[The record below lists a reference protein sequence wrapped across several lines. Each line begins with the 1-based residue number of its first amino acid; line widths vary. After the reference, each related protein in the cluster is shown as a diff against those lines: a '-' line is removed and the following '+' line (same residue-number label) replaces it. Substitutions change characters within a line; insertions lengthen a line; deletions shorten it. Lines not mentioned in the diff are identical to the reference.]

1 MVFAM
6 NDIVEEFIGYL
17 KYEKKYPSTTVENYR
32 IDVEKFLHFCKDK
45 KIDYRYLKIDNARDY
60 LKYLDQ
66 QQYKNSSIA
75 KQLSTLRTFYKYLC
89 TRNVVGTNIFKLI
102 KNPKKE
108 KKLPNY
114 LQQEEF
120 EVILRSIPKDTPLGI
135 RNVLILEMLYATG
148 ARVSELVNMKLKD
161 FNKHDRSIKVMGKGS
176 KERIVYYGEYAQEAL
191 DNYLTNARGEL
202 LGNKTSDYLFINNR
216 GTVLTTRGIEVILNK
231 IIEET
236 SIKHH
241 IHPHTLRHTFATHL
255 LNKGAEIR
263 SVQELLGHASLS
275 TTQIYTH
282 VSMERLKQEYQKT
295 HPRAKE

>member
-1 MVFAM
+1 M
-6 NDIVEEFIGYL
+6 DRIVEEFIGYL
-17 KYEKKYPSTTVENYR
+17 KYEKKYPLTTVENYR
-32 IDVEKFLHFCKDK
+32 IDVEKFLKFCSEK
-45 KIDYRYLKIDNARDY
+45 KFDYRYLKIDQAREY

-66 QQYKNSSIA
+66 LHYQSASIA

-89 TRNVVGTNIFKLI
+89 MRNIIDTNIFKLI

-120 EVILRSIPKDTPLGI
+120 EIILRSIPKDTPLGL

-148 ARVSELVNMKLKD
+148 TRVSELVNMKIKD
-161 FNKHDRSIKVMGKGS
+161 FNKKDRSIKVMGKGS
-176 KERIVYYGEYAQEAL
+176 KERIVYYGEYAEEAL
-191 DNYLTNARGEL
+191 HAYLAYARNEL
-202 LGNKTSDYLFINNR
+202 LGNKTSEYLFINNR
-216 GTVLTTRGIEVILNK
+216 GTVLTTRGVEVIIDK

-282 VSMERLKQEYQKT
+282 VSMERLKQEYEKT